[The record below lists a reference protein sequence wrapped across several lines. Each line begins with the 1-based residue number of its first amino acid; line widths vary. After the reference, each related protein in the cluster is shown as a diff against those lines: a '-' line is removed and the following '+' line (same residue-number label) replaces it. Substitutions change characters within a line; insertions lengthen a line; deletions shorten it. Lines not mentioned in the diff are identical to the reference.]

1 MKIGI
6 VGLPNVGKTS
16 LFNLLTGARARVD
29 LFPFTTIEKNV
40 GVVMVPDERLK
51 KIAEVV
57 KPQKVTPAHI
67 DFVDIAGL
75 VKGASNGEGLGN
87 KFLAHIREANLILH
101 LVRNFATPDIPHI
114 LDTID
119 PDRDAE
125 IVETELAIADLVVVE
140 RRLESA
146 YKEPATPERNLLI
159 AAMEKIA
166 AGLRRSFTPPTLS
179 PDERRAVKD
188 LSLFV
193 LKPVV
198 YGINCSDT
206 EPADPSRF
214 PRLARCNSLLFSA
227 ELENET
233 IDLPESD
240 RVELRQSLNLAPEGP
255 AKIVTACFIALDL
268 IRFYTVKGEET
279 RAWSAPRGT
288 TALDAANMIHTDI
301 GKGFIKAEV
310 VNWQDLITAGGFQN
324 AHTTGKV
331 KVEGKGYVIQDGDVL
346 LVRFKTH

>member
-1 MKIGI
+1 MRIGI
-6 VGLPNVGKTS
+6 VGLPNVGKSS
-16 LFNLLTGARARVD
+16 LFNILTGARARVD

-40 GVVMVPDERLK
+40 GVGSVPDERLE
-51 KIAEVV
+51 KIAQVINP
-57 KPQKVTPAHI
+57 KKVTPAHI

-87 KFLAHIREANLILH
+87 KFLAHIREADLILH

-125 IVETELAIADLVVVE
+125 IVEAELAIADLTVVE
-140 RRLESA
+140 KRLESVR
-146 YKEPATPERNLLI
+146 KETPTPERNLRLS
-159 AAMEKIA
+159 ALEKLA
-166 AGLRRSFTPPTLS
+166 DRLHKTFTPPELS
-179 PDERRAVKD
+179 PEERHAVKE

-193 LKPVV
+193 LKPLV
-198 YGINCSDT
+198 YAINCSDT
-206 EPADPSRF
+206 EPTEPNRF
-214 PRLARCNSLLFSA
+214 PRLAARNSILFSA
-227 ELENET
+227 KLENEVV
-233 IDLPESD
+233 DLPESEKM
-240 RVELRQSLNLAPEGP
+240 ELRQSLNLAREGP
-255 AKIVTACFIALDL
+255 AKIITTCFSALDL

-288 TALDAANMIHTDI
+288 TALDAAYMIHTEI

-310 VNWQDLITAGGFQN
+310 VNWQDLIAAGSFQAAHTAG
-324 AHTTGKV
+324 KI
-331 KVEGKGYVIQDGDVL
+331 KIEGKGYVIQDGDVL

>member
-1 MKIGI
+1 MRIGI

-16 LFNLLTGARARVD
+16 LFNILTGARARVD

-40 GVVMVPDERLK
+40 GVVLVPDERLE
-51 KIAEVV
+51 KIAQVINP
-57 KPQKVTPAHI
+57 KKVTPAHI

-75 VKGASNGEGLGN
+75 VKRASRGEGLGN

-101 LVRNFATPDIPHI
+101 LVRNFALPDIPHI

-119 PDRDAE
+119 PDRDVE
-125 IVETELAIADLVVVE
+125 IVEAELAIADLTVVE
-140 RRLESA
+140 KRLESA
-146 YKEPATPERNLLI
+146 RKEPATPEKHLLVT
-159 AAMEKIA
+159 ALEKLA
-166 AGLRRSFTPPTLS
+166 DSLRKTFTPPALS

-206 EPADPSRF
+206 EPAEPNHF
-214 PRLARCNSLLFSA
+214 PTLAGRNCILFSA
-227 ELENET
+227 KLENESA
-233 IDLPESD
+233 DLSESEKM
-240 RVELRQSLNLAPEGP
+240 ELRQSLNLTPEGP
-255 AKIVTACFIALDL
+255 AKIITTCFSALGL

-288 TALDAANMIHTDI
+288 TALDAAYMIHTDI

-310 VNWQDLITAGGFQN
+310 VSWQDLITAGGFQV

-331 KVEGKGYVIQDGDVL
+331 KIEGKGYIIQDGDVL